1 MPIRYHAKKGV
12 IYMSTSGTTAAVL
25 VGQYRAYTL
34 DLSTD
39 DVDSTVFGA
48 TNRTSLIGFP
58 AFRGTLEGFWV
69 SDDTTLRQA
78 AASADGTNLY
88 IYPSSDAPSKYAGG
102 PAWVDM
108 SLRGAIDQAVGITAN
123 WRANG
128 NWSNVL

>member
-12 IYMSTSGTTAAVL
+12 IYLSTSGTTAAVL
-25 VGQYRAYTL
+25 VGQFRAYTL
-34 DLSTD
+34 DSSVD

-58 AFRGTLEGFWV
+58 ALRGTLEGFWV

-78 AASADGTNLY
+78 AASADGCHLY

-102 PAWVDM
+102 PSWVDK
-108 SLRGAIDQAVGITAN
+108 SLRGAVDAAVGITAN
-123 WRANG
+123 FRANG
-128 NWSNVL
+128 NWVDVT